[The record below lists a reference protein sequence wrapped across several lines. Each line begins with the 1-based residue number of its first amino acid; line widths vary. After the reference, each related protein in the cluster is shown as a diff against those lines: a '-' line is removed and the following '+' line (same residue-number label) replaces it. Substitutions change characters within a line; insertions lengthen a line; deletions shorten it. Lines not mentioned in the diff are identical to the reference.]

1 MPGGG
6 LKLFSVSLAIGCA
19 AFLAGCQVT
28 DRSRLSDAASVNS
41 YDAYATPGT
50 MVRVDGSRRINLR
63 CSGNGPVT
71 VLLEAGLGYPSY
83 SWRKVQPLIADFA
96 RVCSYDRAG
105 LGFSDAGP
113 MPRSASAS
121 ADDIDRLVAS
131 GAIKP
136 PLLLI
141 GGSLGGQ
148 IVRLYAFR
156 NPKTVIGLVLVDP
169 YAEGQYQA
177 FAKIEPAINQELVDL
192 AAEEKR
198 CVEALR
204 SGLANDE
211 AERQGCVQAPSDEF
225 SDRLKA
231 VVRGQRMSPK
241 DYEASYSE
249 SLMLDTENETTIG
262 RERRD
267 LSPMPVIIL
276 SATNEFGSERLKPVR
291 AALLTEKAK
300 LHRDIASIS
309 ADGEVRLIDA
319 AHVIQSDAPETVVA
333 AIRDAFAQMK
343 SDK

>member
-1 MPGGG
+1 MRGGG
-6 LKLFSVSLAIGCA
+6 LKRSNAIAAIGCA
-19 AFLAGCQVT
+19 ALLAGCQVAVH
-28 DRSRLSDAASVNS
+28 SRLSGAASVGGYDS
-41 YDAYATPGT
+41 YAKPEKL
-50 MVRVDGSRRINLR
+50 VRVEGSRRINLR
-63 CSGNGPVT
+63 CSGSGPVT

-83 SWRKVQPLIADFA
+83 SWRKVQPLIADFT

-121 ADDIDRLVAS
+121 ADDIGKLVAS

-136 PLLLI
+136 PLLLV

-156 NPKTVIGLVLVDP
+156 NPENVAGVVLVDP

-177 FAKIEPAINQELVDL
+177 FASIEPTIAQELVDL

-198 CVEALR
+198 CVTALHG
-204 SGLANDE
+204 GLANDE

-225 SDRLKA
+225 SARLQA
-231 VVRGQRMSPK
+231 VVRAQRMSAK
-241 DYEASYSE
+241 DYEATYSE
-249 SLMLDTENETTIG
+249 SLMLDSENEAAIA

-291 AALLTEKAK
+291 AALLTEKAR
-300 LHRDIASIS
+300 LHHGIATIS
-309 ADGEVRLIDA
+309 ANGEVRLIDA
-319 AHVIQSDAPETVVA
+319 AHVIQNDAPEAVIA
-333 AIRDAFAQMK
+333 AIRDALGQMK
-343 SDK
+343 TAK

>member
-6 LKLFSVSLAIGCA
+6 LKRFNVSLVIGCA
-19 AFLAGCQVT
+19 AWLAGCQVT
-28 DRSRLSDAASVNS
+28 DRSQLSGAASVS
-41 YDAYATPGT
+41 RYEAYATPGT
-50 MVRVDGSRRINLR
+50 VVRVDGKRRINLR

-71 VLLEAGLGYPSY
+71 VLLEAGLGYPGY
-83 SWRKVQPLIADFA
+83 SWRKVQPRIAEFA

-121 ADDIDRLVAS
+121 ADDIGRLVAS

-136 PLLLI
+136 PLLLV

-156 NPKTVIGLVLVDP
+156 NPQNVIGLVLVDP

-177 FAKIEPAINQELVDL
+177 FAKIEPTISQELVDL

-204 SGLANDE
+204 GGLANDE

-225 SDRLKA
+225 SDSLKA

-241 DYEASYSE
+241 DYESSYSE
-249 SLMLDTENETTIG
+249 SLMLDTENETAIA

-276 SATNEFGSERLKPVR
+276 SATNEFGSQRLKPVR
-291 AALLTEKAK
+291 AALLAEKAK
-300 LHRDIASIS
+300 LHLDLASIS
-309 ADGEVRLIDA
+309 ANGEVRLIDA
-319 AHVIQSDAPETVVA
+319 AHVIQNDAPETVVT
-333 AIRDAFAQMK
+333 AIRETLAQMK
-343 SDK
+343 SGR

>member
-1 MPGGG
+1 MQGGG
-6 LKLFSVSLAIGCA
+6 LKRSNAFVAIGCA
-19 AFLAGCQVT
+19 ALFAGCRAT
-28 DRSRLSDAASVNS
+28 SLSGLPGAAPVSS
-41 YDAYATPGT
+41 YDLYAQPGEL
-50 MVRVDGSRRINLR
+50 VRVEGNRQINVR
-63 CSGNGPVT
+63 CSGSGPVT

-83 SWRKVQPLIADFA
+83 SWREVQPRIAEFT

-121 ADDIDRLVAS
+121 AYDIGRLVES

-136 PLLLI
+136 PLLLV

-156 NPKTVIGLVLVDP
+156 NPEAVKGIVLVDP

-177 FAKIEPAINQELVDL
+177 FAKIEPTIAQELIDL

-204 SGLANDE
+204 GGLPNAE
-211 AERQGCVQAPSDEF
+211 AERQGCVQALSDEF
-225 SDRLKA
+225 SAKLKA
-231 VVRGQRMSPK
+231 VVHWQRMSPK
-241 DYEASYSE
+241 DYEATYSE
-249 SLMLDTENETTIG
+249 SLMLDTKNEVAMA

-291 AALLTEKAK
+291 AALLAEKAK
-300 LHRDIASIS
+300 RHRDIASIS
-309 ADGEVRLIDA
+309 ANGEVRLIDA
-319 AHVIQSDAPETVVA
+319 AHVIQNDAPEAVVA
-333 AIRDAFAQMK
+333 AIRDALGPTTK
-343 SDK
+343 VR